1 MGSFG
6 GRHWSRPGA
15 AHLPEL
21 GGAVSEFAAED
32 VCSSCSSVEAFSLL
46 TQDATCTWSRHA
58 FCALLGGVNLDVHFY
73 SVWGCLVI
81 GCQALELNERL
92 HFYPPSFELLV
103 AHFGDWS

>member
-21 GGAVSEFAAED
+21 GGAVPEFAAED
-32 VCSSCSSVEAFSLL
+32 ACSSCSSVEAFSFLN
-46 TQDATCTWSRHA
+46 ATCTWTRHA
-58 FCALLGGVNLDVHFY
+58 FCALLGVVNLDVPFY
-73 SVWGCLVI
+73 YVWGCLVV
-81 GCQALELNERL
+81 GCHALELNERW
-92 HFYPPSFELLV
+92 HFYPPSLELLV